1 MQLAHEKEAL
11 QAKIVQL
18 TQEQD
23 DAREAAE
30 IRCQGWIM
38 ANYNAFQRENALQ
51 EQLEELQVEYHHL
64 NNRLFPI
71 PQPIPRYPNV
81 GGPQVIEADEE
92 EEDVQMDVNAAEPAN
107 EEEEEDPE
115 EVQGVSDVDSDHF
128 D

>member
-1 MQLAHEKEAL
+1 
-11 QAKIVQL
+11 
-18 TQEQD
+18 
-23 DAREAAE
+23 
-30 IRCQGWIM
+30 M
-38 ANYNAFQRENALQ
+38 ANQNALHREQ
-51 EQLEELQVEYHHL
+51 ELQERLKELQVEHHQL

-71 PQPIPRYPNV
+71 PHPIPRYPNV

-92 EEDVQMDVNAAEPAN
+92 EEDVQMNVNVAEPTN